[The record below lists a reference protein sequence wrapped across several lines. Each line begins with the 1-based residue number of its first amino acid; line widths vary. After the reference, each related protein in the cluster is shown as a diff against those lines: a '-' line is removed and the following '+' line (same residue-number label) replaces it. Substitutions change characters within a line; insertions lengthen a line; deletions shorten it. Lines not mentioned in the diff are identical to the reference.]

1 MPGSLF
7 LTVLFLAVCPI
18 IGWWRWQGVKTD
30 STTVLW
36 RKMVGLLGLTAN
48 TLAIAVPFVA
58 CLYQFTRNTY
68 SLNVSMPNFPLIIRF
83 AFFLAVCGL
92 IGGVLAPAPDSP
104 CDCCGRSDYKLG
116 DIGCSNHSLEV
127 RSP

>member
-36 RKMVGLLGLTAN
+36 RKIAGLLGLTAN

-92 IGGVLAPAPDSP
+92 IGGVLAPRRIRLVTAAGGLIISSVILAVPIILW
-104 CDCCGRSDYKLG
+104 R
-116 DIGCSNHSLEV
+116 
-127 RSP
+127 

>member
-36 RKMVGLLGLTAN
+36 RKMAGLLGLTAN

-92 IGGVLAPAPDSP
+92 IGGLLAPRRIRLVTAAGGLIISSVILAVPIILW
-104 CDCCGRSDYKLG
+104 R
-116 DIGCSNHSLEV
+116 
-127 RSP
+127 

>member
-1 MPGSLF
+1 M
-7 LTVLFLAVCPI
+7 LFLAMCPI

-36 RKMVGLLGLTAN
+36 RKIAGLLGLTAN
-48 TLAIAVPFVA
+48 TLAIAVPFVV

-92 IGGVLAPAPDSP
+92 IGGVLAPRRIRLVTAAGGLIISSVILAVPIILW
-104 CDCCGRSDYKLG
+104 R
-116 DIGCSNHSLEV
+116 
-127 RSP
+127 

>member
-18 IGWWRWQGVKTD
+18 ISWWRWQGVKTD

-36 RKMVGLLGLTAN
+36 RKMAGLMSLTAN

-58 CLYQFTRNTY
+58 CLYQFIRNTY

-92 IGGVLAPAPDSP
+92 IGGILAPRRIRLVTAAGGLIISSVILAVPIILW
-104 CDCCGRSDYKLG
+104 R
-116 DIGCSNHSLEV
+116 
-127 RSP
+127 

>member
-7 LTVLFLAVCPI
+7 LTMLFLAMCPI

-36 RKMVGLLGLTAN
+36 RKMAGLLGLTAN

-92 IGGVLAPAPDSP
+92 IGGILAPRRIRLVTAAGGLIISSVILAVPIILW
-104 CDCCGRSDYKLG
+104 R
-116 DIGCSNHSLEV
+116 
-127 RSP
+127 

>member
-7 LTVLFLAVCPI
+7 LTMLFLAMCPI

-36 RKMVGLLGLTAN
+36 RKMAGLLGLTAN

-92 IGGVLAPAPDSP
+92 IGGVLAPRRIRLVTAAGGLIISSVILAVPIILW
-104 CDCCGRSDYKLG
+104 R
-116 DIGCSNHSLEV
+116 
-127 RSP
+127 

>member
-36 RKMVGLLGLTAN
+36 RKMAGLLGLTAN

-92 IGGVLAPAPDSP
+92 IGGVFAPRRIRLVTAAGGLIISSVILAVPIILW
-104 CDCCGRSDYKLG
+104 R
-116 DIGCSNHSLEV
+116 
-127 RSP
+127 

>member
-36 RKMVGLLGLTAN
+36 RKMAGLLGLTAN

-92 IGGVLAPAPDSP
+92 IGGVLAPRRIRLVTAAGGLIISSVILAVPIILW
-104 CDCCGRSDYKLG
+104 R
-116 DIGCSNHSLEV
+116 
-127 RSP
+127 

>member
-36 RKMVGLLGLTAN
+36 RKMAGLLGLTAN

-83 AFFLAVCGL
+83 AFFLALCGL
-92 IGGVLAPAPDSP
+92 IGGILAPRRIRLVTAAGGLIISSVILAVPIILW
-104 CDCCGRSDYKLG
+104 R
-116 DIGCSNHSLEV
+116 
-127 RSP
+127 

>member
-7 LTVLFLAVCPI
+7 LIVLLLAVCPI
-18 IGWWRWQGVKTD
+18 IGWWRWHGVKND

-36 RKMVGLLGLTAN
+36 RKMLGLLGLTAN

-68 SLNVSMPNFPLIIRF
+68 SLNVPMPDFPLIIRF
-83 AFFLAVCGL
+83 SFFLSLGGL
-92 IGGVLAPAPDSP
+92 IAGVLAPRRIRLVIAA
-104 CDCCGRSDYKLG
+104 G
-116 DIGCSNHSLEV
+116 SLMISSLILAV
-127 RSP
+127 PSIL

>member
-18 IGWWRWQGVKTD
+18 ISWWRWQGVETD

-36 RKMVGLLGLTAN
+36 RKMAGLLGLTAN

-92 IGGVLAPAPDSP
+92 IGGLLAPRRIRLVTAAGGLIISSVILAVPIILW
-104 CDCCGRSDYKLG
+104 R
-116 DIGCSNHSLEV
+116 
-127 RSP
+127 

>member
-30 STTVLW
+30 STTVPW

-92 IGGVLAPAPDSP
+92 IGGILAPRGIRLVTAAGGLIISSVILAVPIILW
-104 CDCCGRSDYKLG
+104 R
-116 DIGCSNHSLEV
+116 
-127 RSP
+127 

>member
-36 RKMVGLLGLTAN
+36 RKMAGLLGLTAN

-92 IGGVLAPAPDSP
+92 IGGILAPRRIRLVTAAGGLIISSVILAVPIILW
-104 CDCCGRSDYKLG
+104 R
-116 DIGCSNHSLEV
+116 
-127 RSP
+127 

>member
-36 RKMVGLLGLTAN
+36 RKMAGLLGLTAN

-92 IGGVLAPAPDSP
+92 IGGVLAPRRIRLVTAAGGLIISSVILAVPII
-104 CDCCGRSDYKLG
+104 L
-116 DIGCSNHSLEV
+116 
-127 RSP
+127 

>member
-7 LTVLFLAVCPI
+7 LTVLFLAVCPS

-92 IGGVLAPAPDSP
+92 IGGVLAPRRIRLVTAAGGLIISSVILAVPIILW
-104 CDCCGRSDYKLG
+104 R
-116 DIGCSNHSLEV
+116 
-127 RSP
+127 